1 MFGNRYW
8 VCCKVMLCSVFVR
21 LWNVL
26 TCRRPD
32 KTEEEESTS
41 ACPYCNFE
49 LTDMELSCPE
59 CKNHI
64 PYCIATVSND
74 IRMENTLIHRA
85 GPEKRSKTI
94 RANQKVEYKNRRLPS
109 CSFPLLLYWG
119 KGWTAS
125 LTENAPISEFYPR
138 LKLPPII
145 LVDRSIGIA

>member
-1 MFGNRYW
+1 
-8 VCCKVMLCSVFVR
+8 
-21 LWNVL
+21 
-26 TCRRPD
+26 
-32 KTEEEESTS
+32 
-41 ACPYCNFE
+41 
-49 LTDMELSCPE
+49 MELSCPE

-74 IRMENTLIHRA
+74 IRMKNTLIHRA

-109 CSFPLLLYWG
+109 CTFPLL
-119 KGWTAS
+119 T
-125 LTENAPISEFYPR
+125 TENAPISEFYPR